1 MIIHDGYENPGLIFP
16 VVTLGIFDGVHM
28 GHKALLNCLV
38 SSAVEENGTSVVVTF
53 DPHPRMVLSEK
64 QEGFS
69 LLTTMD
75 EKRRL
80 LENAKI
86 DHLIIIP
93 FDRDFSNLNACDFI
107 DKVLVKK
114 IGTRHLIVGYDHHFG
129 KHGEGNYDTIKQCA
143 ESLNFKV
150 EQIPQV
156 VTPDGAI
163 SSSSIREALLN
174 GKLEM
179 ANRCLG
185 YDYSLSGKVIGGRR
199 LGRNLGFP
207 TANIEPDDKYK
218 LIPGDGV
225 YAVEADLG
233 NQILPGML
241 SIGLNPTVN
250 KGTKSRSIE
259 VHIFNFERDIYGK
272 HINVI
277 FRYWL
282 RNEIRF
288 ENVKQLAEQM
298 VLDKQHALRLLT

>member
-38 SSAVEENGTSVVVTF
+38 SRAVEENGTSVVVTF

-114 IGTRHLIVGYDHHFG
+114 IGARHLIVGYDHHFG

-185 YDYSLSGKVIGGRR
+185 YDYSLSGKIIEGRR

-259 VHIFNFERDIYGK
+259 VHIFNFERDIYRK